1 MLQLNAQEVQKL
13 YSAKLRAYR
22 AFISFFRSRQAIRV
36 LLENSGLLR
45 PGLRVL
51 DAGCGFGTAT
61 FALLD
66 ALRRRNIEPQVI
78 EAFDLTSAMLVQFQG
93 ELESRG
99 ISHVR
104 LKQANVL
111 KLEELPASWTAYDLI
126 VSTSML
132 EYVSGEDL
140 SRALAALYARLGRR
154 GILLVVITRRSWI
167 TKILIEWC
175 WHAARYTRKELRE
188 AFVSAGFRDLA
199 FIGFPFRY
207 FWQNFSNYVIVAK
220 RGE

>member
-1 MLQLNAQEVQKL
+1 MLHANAQEVQKL
-13 YSAKLRAYR
+13 YTVRLRAYR
-22 AFISFFRSRQAIRV
+22 AFTSFFRSRQALRA
-36 LLENSGLLR
+36 LLENSGFLR

-66 ALRRRNIEPQVI
+66 ALQRRNMEPQII
-78 EAFDLTSAMLVQFQG
+78 EAFDLTPAMLVQFQG
-93 ELESRG
+93 ELEARG

-111 KLEELPASWTAYDLI
+111 KPEEFPASCTAYDLI

-132 EYVSGEDL
+132 EYVSRGDL
-140 SRALAALYARLGRR
+140 SLALAALDARLARC
-154 GILLVVITRRSWI
+154 GILLVVITRRNWI
-167 TKILIEWC
+167 TRILIEWC

-188 AFVSAGFRDLA
+188 EFADGGFNELA
-199 FIGFPFRY
+199 FIRFPPRY
-207 FWQNFSNYVIVAK
+207 FWQNLSNHVVVAK